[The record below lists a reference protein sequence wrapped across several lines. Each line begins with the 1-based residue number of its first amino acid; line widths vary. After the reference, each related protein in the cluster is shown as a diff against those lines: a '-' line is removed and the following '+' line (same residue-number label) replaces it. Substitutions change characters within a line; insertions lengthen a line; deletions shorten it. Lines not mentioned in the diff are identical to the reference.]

1 MTMIRP
7 WFGLFSLISISCL
20 CLLAACGGGQD
31 RPLAIGETAPAFTA
45 QDLRGQMVSLAASQG
60 KPVILRFFLPD
71 CKFCRADTPI
81 FNQYYRDY
89 RDKGLTILYINTE
102 PKPGEV
108 QKFADDLRIAFP
120 VVLDPTRKIA
130 NRYRVRAVPQ
140 TVVLDPSHKVIGV
153 ILGGVSKEQL
163 DELLGPF
170 LKQPR
175 A

>member
-1 MTMIRP
+1 MATTRP
-7 WFGLFSLISISCL
+7 WLNLLCVVSCL
-20 CLLAACGGGQD
+20 CLLAACGERQD
-31 RPLAIGETAPAFTA
+31 KPLAIGETAPAFTA
-45 QDLRGQMVSLAASQG
+45 QDLHGQPVSLAASQG

-89 RDKGLTILYINTE
+89 QAKGLAVIYINTE

-108 QKFADDLRIAFP
+108 QKFVDDLHIAFP
-120 VVLDPTRKIA
+120 VVLDSTRKIA
-130 NRYRVRAVPQ
+130 DRYRVRAVPQ
-140 TVVLDPSHKVIGV
+140 TVVLDPHHKVIGV

-170 LKQPR
+170 LK
-175 A
+175 